1 MTQLS
6 TGGDSCIFLTATGI
20 NPEDI
25 NIDGDGFVID
35 NFKGPEELVTDKF

>member
-6 TGGDSCIFLTATGI
+6 LAVIPDIPTATGI

-25 NIDGDGFVID
+25 NIDGDGFVLD
-35 NFKGPEELVTDKF
+35 NFKGPEELVPDKF